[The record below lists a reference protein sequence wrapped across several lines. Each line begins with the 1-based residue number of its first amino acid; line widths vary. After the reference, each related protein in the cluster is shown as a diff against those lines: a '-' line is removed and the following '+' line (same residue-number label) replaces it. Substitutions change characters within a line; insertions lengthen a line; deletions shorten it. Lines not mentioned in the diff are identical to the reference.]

1 MQQKMKLILCF
12 SPVGDNFRIKA
23 RKFPGLINATSI
35 DWFHPW
41 PKDALIDVS
50 TRFISDIEFPEPDL
64 KEKIALNMATVHSSI
79 DDANVLFLKEAR
91 RHNYTT
97 PKSFLELISFY
108 KNILANKRGNIEM
121 NIQRFDQGLLILA

>member
-12 SPVGDNFRIKA
+12 SPVGDNFRVKA

-50 TRFISDIEFPEPDL
+50 SRFISDIEFPEPDL

-108 KNILANKRGNIEM
+108 KNILNVKRGNIEM
-121 NIQRFDQGLLILA
+121 NIQRFD

>member
-50 TRFISDIEFPEPDL
+50 SRFIADVEFPEEDL
-64 KEKIALNMATVHSSI
+64 LAKIALNMATVHSSI

-108 KNILANKRGNIEM
+108 KNILSVKRGNIEM
-121 NIQRFDQGLLILA
+121 NIQRFDQGLMILA